1 MTVSMYKVSVPVF
14 VQHLTALSGVLDKA
28 TTHIESKKLEPAF
41 FIGMRLYP
49 DMYPLTRQVQQA
61 TAHPIRACSMLA
73 GREPLDLPGIDASFA
88 ELKARIAKTVD
99 YVKGFKPA
107 EIDGTEDKEITIKFT
122 SGERKF
128 TGQGQARL
136 HGPAAEF
143 VRTWAA
149 AIKRVRPS
157 STGLWPPLRG
167 VAAKRNLRHGLR
179 DPARR
184 RGWSPRQLQQAVDL
198 APGVL
203 REVLTRELAVP
214 FSDRRV
220 TRGAYRYCL
229 SKTRRPIVTQRRILG
244 APAFATLKERH
255 QPSPFVPPGCKLL
268 DHKIGLIG

>member
-88 ELKARIAKTVD
+88 ELKARVAKTVD

-128 TGQGQARL
+128 
-136 HGPAAEF
+136 
-143 VRTWAA
+143 
-149 AIKRVRPS
+149 S
-157 STGLWPPLRG
+157 GLGLLLGHVLPNFFFHCTT
-167 VAAKRNLRHGLR
+167 AYDILRHCGVELGKR
-179 DPARR
+179 DFM
-184 RGWSPRQLQQAVDL
+184 G
-198 APGVL
+198 
-203 REVLTRELAVP
+203 T
-214 FSDRRV
+214 
-220 TRGAYRYCL
+220 
-229 SKTRRPIVTQRRILG
+229 
-244 APAFATLKERH
+244 
-255 QPSPFVPPGCKLL
+255 PPNL
-268 DHKIGLIG
+268 